1 MSKKRGMSTYNK
13 VLWISVLALFI
24 SVCCT
29 TYVWADRIEGYTQDT
44 SDALALTPVNLDET
58 EILNVEIVSMNAVLT
73 EEELSKRAVAR
84 YKQMKN
90 SESHSMG
97 VEISDD
103 TTVWSMDTLIDIFK
117 ISYVNGENEIT
128 VNSDMQDKVIAPGT
142 ENSYTFRLKNTGST
156 NATYTLSVEAFFTP
170 DDVQI
175 PVTVR
180 LNRMDGD
187 WIVGSESE
195 YGLVSELNGAE
206 DEGSLSS
213 GKVATYV
220 LDWVWPFESGSD
232 EFDTLLGNRAV
243 DEDLM
248 FTIRINTVA
257 EIDAAPNTGDDSSLG
272 MWMGLTGVSFVL
284 LVLLLV
290 FKKKEE
296 DEPDE
301 D

>member
-1 MSKKRGMSTYNK
+1 MRLNKKQK
-13 VLWISVLALFI
+13 KELLFFI
-24 SVCCT
+24 VPL
-29 TYVWADRIEGYTQDT
+29 ILFQ
-44 SDALALTPVNLDET
+44 VN
-58 EILNVEIVSMNAVLT
+58 
-73 EEELSKRAVAR
+73 ELIKA
-84 YKQMKN
+84 
-90 SESHSMG
+90 
-97 VEISDD
+97 
-103 TTVWSMDTLIDIFK
+103 
-117 ISYVNGENEIT
+117 
-128 VNSDMQDKVIAPGT
+128 
-142 ENSYTFRLKNTGST
+142 
-156 NATYTLSVEAFFTP
+156 
-170 DDVQI
+170 DVQI